1 MEKLCERKIRDLDQV
16 KRIKD
21 EANRLPVKYE
31 EIKNRCRDYF
41 DGLFSNGNGSTMTK
55 LDDYFDVTNRQSA
68 RRIQELEVKEALK
81 GI

>member
-1 MEKLCERKIRDLDQV
+1 MEKIRERKIRDLYQV
-16 KRIKD
+16 KCIKD

-55 LDDYFDVTNRQSA
+55 QDDYFDVTNRQSA